1 MKNIIVILFSIILGV
16 YIFVST
22 IGEDDSIK
30 KTSGGVMNTQVEM
43 LKTLP

>member
-1 MKNIIVILFSIILGV
+1 MKNIIVILFSIMLGV

-22 IGEDDSIK
+22 IGDDDSIK
-30 KTSGGVMNTQVEM
+30 NTSGGVMKTQVEM